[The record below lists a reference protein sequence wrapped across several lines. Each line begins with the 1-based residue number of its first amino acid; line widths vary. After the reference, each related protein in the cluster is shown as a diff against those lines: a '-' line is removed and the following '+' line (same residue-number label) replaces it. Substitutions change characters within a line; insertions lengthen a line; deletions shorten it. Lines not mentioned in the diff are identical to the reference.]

1 MTVFICTDD
10 RGGMMFNKRRQSRD
24 KRVIED
30 VIRTAD
36 DGAIYITDYSES
48 LFAESETSVIAVSD
62 PMASAGKGS
71 YAFIENIPL
80 AKYADKITRLIV
92 YRWNRLYPSDVSMDI
107 NPKEIGLKLKNKRD
121 FTGTS
126 HDRITREEYAR

>member
-30 VIRTAD
+30 VARTAD
-36 DGAIYITDYSES
+36 DGAIYITAYSEP
-48 LFAESETSVIAVSD
+48 LFAESEASVIAVTD
-62 PMASAGKGS
+62 PMISAGDNG
-71 YAFIENIPL
+71 YAFIEDLPL
-80 AKYADKITRLIV
+80 AEHADKITRLII
-92 YRWNRLYPSDVSMDI
+92 YRWNRLYPSDVSVDI
-107 NPKEIGLKLKNKRD
+107 KPRDIGLKLKNKRD

-126 HDRITREEYAR
+126 HDKITREEYAR